1 MIVLEFEKMLNAFTT
16 AAIVIMVLCAF
27 VAACFKA
34 TAKARS
40 NITGE
45 KPKIAGETQKYED
58 DNAAYYEF
66 IVNF

>member
-45 KPKIAGETQKYED
+45 RPKIAGETLRYED
-58 DNAAYYEF
+58 CKKTEYFTTHA
-66 IVNF
+66 